1 MSVISSSYRD
11 KLRTERA
18 RKSRTKSPV
27 LRWANFVCAVVLCGF
42 LLFPLY
48 WMVNVS
54 LTKPEHLIQSP
65 PSFLPLDPTLDGY
78 HQAIST
84 QLPNLG
90 SSLMISIGCVI
101 LTLAIALPASFAMA
115 KFRVRGTGLVMFV
128 FLLAQM
134 IPGIVLVTAL
144 FAIYNAFGLLNTY
157 PGLILANATGSVP
170 FAVIVLRAFMLGI
183 PDELLE
189 AARIDGASN
198 WRAFVSIVLPLS
210 RNSIVTAALFSFL
223 FAWADFL
230 NANSLTSGNSIV
242 PFTLGLY
249 RYIGSTTTNWNGIMA
264 TAVIASIP
272 AAILLIVAQ
281 RYVAAG
287 VTAGAVKD

>member
-1 MSVISSSYRD
+1 MNTIDTPVRRWTNAVIG
-11 KLRTERA
+11 
-18 RKSRTKSPV
+18 
-27 LRWANFVCAVVLCGF
+27 FVICAV

-48 WMVNVS
+48 WMLNVS
-54 LTKPEHLIQSP
+54 LTKPQDLISST
-65 PSFLPLDPTLDGY
+65 PSLFPADPTHDGY
-78 HQAIST
+78 AQAIST
-84 QLPNLG
+84 QLPNLVT
-90 SSLMISIGCVI
+90 SLVISIGCVI
-101 LTLAIALPASFAMA
+101 LTLLISLPAAYAMA
-115 KFRVRGTGLVMFV
+115 KFRVRGTGAVMFV

-144 FAIYNAFGLLNTY
+144 FAIYDALGLLNTY
-157 PGLILANATGSVP
+157 PGLILADATASVP

-189 AARIDGASN
+189 AARIDGASS
-198 WRAFVSIVLPLS
+198 WRAFVSIVVPLS
-210 RNSIVTAALFSFL
+210 RNAIVTAALFSFL

-272 AAILLIVAQ
+272 AAVLLVVAQ
-281 RYVAAG
+281 RFVAAG

>member
-1 MSVISSSYRD
+1 MNRITTPFRRGVD
-11 KLRTERA
+11 
-18 RKSRTKSPV
+18 V
-27 LRWANFVCAVVLCGF
+27 AVAIVLCGF

-54 LTKPEHLIQSP
+54 LTKPQNLIQTP
-65 PSFLPLDPTLDGY
+65 PSLFPADPTLDGY
-78 HQAIST
+78 AQAIST
-84 QLPNLG
+84 QLPNLVT
-90 SSLMISIGCVI
+90 SLVISIGCVI
-101 LTLAIALPASFAMA
+101 LTLAIALPAAFAMA
-115 KFRVRGTGLVMFV
+115 KFRVRGTGAVMFV

-144 FAIYNAFGLLNTY
+144 FAIYNALGLLNTY
-157 PGLILANATGSVP
+157 PGLILADATASVP
-170 FAVIVLRAFMLGI
+170 FAVIILRAFMLGI
-183 PDELLE
+183 PDELIE

-198 WRAFVSIVLPLS
+198 WRSFVSIVIPLS
-210 RNSIVTAALFSFL
+210 RNSIVTAGLFSFL

-272 AAILLIVAQ
+272 AAVLLIVAQ

>member
-1 MSVISSSYRD
+1 MNTIDTPVRRWTNAVIG
-11 KLRTERA
+11 LA
-18 RKSRTKSPV
+18 I
-27 LRWANFVCAVVLCGF
+27 CAV

-48 WMVNVS
+48 WMLNVS
-54 LTKPEHLIQSP
+54 LTKPQDLISST
-65 PSFLPLDPTLDGY
+65 PSLFPADPTLDGY
-78 HQAIST
+78 AQAIST
-84 QLPNLG
+84 QLPNLVT
-90 SSLMISIGCVI
+90 SLVISIGCVI
-101 LTLAIALPASFAMA
+101 LTLAISLPAAYAMA
-115 KFRVRGTGLVMFV
+115 KFKVRGTGAVMFV

-144 FAIYNAFGLLNTY
+144 FAIYDALGLLNTY
-157 PGLILANATGSVP
+157 PGLILADATASVP

-189 AARIDGASN
+189 AARIDGATS
-198 WRAFVSIVLPLS
+198 WRAFVSIVVPLS
-210 RNSIVTAALFSFL
+210 RNAIVTAALFSFL

-264 TAVIASIP
+264 TAVIASLP
-272 AAILLIVAQ
+272 AAVLLIVAQ
-281 RYVAAG
+281 RFVAAG

>member
-1 MSVISSSYRD
+1 MNQITTP
-11 KLRTERA
+11 LRRGIDVA
-18 RKSRTKSPV
+18 I
-27 LRWANFVCAVVLCGF
+27 AIVLCGF

-54 LTKPEHLIQSP
+54 LTKPQNLIQTP
-65 PSFLPLDPTLDGY
+65 PSLFPSDPTLDGY
-78 HQAIST
+78 VQAFST
-84 QLPNLG
+84 QLPNLVT
-90 SSLMISIGCVI
+90 SLVISIGCVI
-101 LTLAIALPASFAMA
+101 LTLAIALPAAFAMA
-115 KFRVRGTGLVMFV
+115 KFRVRGTGAVMFV

-144 FAIYNAFGLLNTY
+144 FAIYNALGLLNTY
-157 PGLILANATGSVP
+157 PGLILANATASVP
-170 FAVIVLRAFMLGI
+170 FAVIILRAFMLGI
-183 PDELLE
+183 PDELIE

-198 WRAFVSIVLPLS
+198 WRSFVSIVIPLS
-210 RNSIVTAALFSFL
+210 RNSIVTAGLFSFL

-272 AAILLIVAQ
+272 AAVLLIVAQ

>member
-1 MSVISSSYRD
+1 MNQITTP
-11 KLRTERA
+11 LRRGIDVA
-18 RKSRTKSPV
+18 I
-27 LRWANFVCAVVLCGF
+27 AIVLCGF

-54 LTKPEHLIQSP
+54 LTKPQNLIQTP
-65 PSFLPLDPTLDGY
+65 PSLFPSDPTLDGY
-78 HQAIST
+78 VQAFST
-84 QLPNLG
+84 QLPNLVT
-90 SSLMISIGCVI
+90 SLVISIGCVI
-101 LTLAIALPASFAMA
+101 LTLAIALPAAFAMA
-115 KFRVRGTGLVMFV
+115 KFRVRGTGAVMFV

-144 FAIYNAFGLLNTY
+144 FAIYNALGLLNTY
-157 PGLILANATGSVP
+157 PGLILADATASVP
-170 FAVIVLRAFMLGI
+170 FAVIILRAFMLGI
-183 PDELLE
+183 PDELIE

-198 WRAFVSIVLPLS
+198 WRSFVSIVIPLS
-210 RNSIVTAALFSFL
+210 RNSIVTAGLFSFL

-272 AAILLIVAQ
+272 AAVLLIVAQ

>member
-1 MSVISSSYRD
+1 MNTVDTPVRRWTNAAIGLVI
-11 KLRTERA
+11 
-18 RKSRTKSPV
+18 
-27 LRWANFVCAVVLCGF
+27 CAV

-54 LTKPEHLIQSP
+54 LTKPQDLISST
-65 PSFLPLDPTLDGY
+65 PSLFPADPTLDGY
-78 HQAIST
+78 VQAVQT
-84 QLPNLG
+84 QLPNLVT
-90 SSLMISIGCVI
+90 SLVISLGCVL
-101 LTLAIALPASFAMA
+101 LTLAISLPAAYAMA
-115 KFRVRGTGLVMFV
+115 KFRVRGTGAVMFV

-144 FAIYNAFGLLNTY
+144 FAIYDALGLLNTY
-157 PGLILANATGSVP
+157 PGLILADATASVP

-189 AARIDGASN
+189 AARIDGATS
-198 WRAFVSIVLPLS
+198 WRTFVSIVVPLS
-210 RNSIVTAALFSFL
+210 RNAIVTAALFSFL

-272 AAILLIVAQ
+272 AAVLLVVAQ
-281 RYVAAG
+281 RFVAAG

>member
-1 MSVISSSYRD
+1 MITKTTRLRRGIDLVI
-11 KLRTERA
+11 A
-18 RKSRTKSPV
+18 IV
-27 LRWANFVCAVVLCGF
+27 ACGF

-54 LTKPEHLIQSP
+54 LTKPQNLIQTP
-65 PSFLPLDPTLDGY
+65 PSLFPSDPTLDGY
-78 HQAIST
+78 VQALST
-84 QLPNLG
+84 QLPNLVT
-90 SSLMISIGCVI
+90 SLVISIGCVI
-101 LTLAIALPASFAMA
+101 LTLAIALPAAFAMA
-115 KFRVRGTGLVMFV
+115 KFKVRGTGAVMFV

-144 FAIYNAFGLLNTY
+144 FAIYNALGLLNTY
-157 PGLILANATGSVP
+157 QGLILADATASVP
-170 FAVIVLRAFMLGI
+170 FAVIILRAFMLGI
-183 PDELLE
+183 PDELIE

-198 WRAFVSIVLPLS
+198 WRAFVSIVIPLS
-210 RNSIVTAALFSFL
+210 RNSIVTAGLFSFL

-281 RYVAAG
+281 KYVAAG

>member
-1 MSVISSSYRD
+1 MITKTSP
-11 KLRTERA
+11 LRRGIDVA
-18 RKSRTKSPV
+18 VAV
-27 LRWANFVCAVVLCGF
+27 LICGF

-54 LTKPEHLIQSP
+54 LTKPQNLIQTP
-65 PSFLPLDPTLDGY
+65 PNLFPADPTLDGY
-78 HQAIST
+78 VQALST
-84 QLPNLG
+84 QLPNLVT
-90 SSLMISIGCVI
+90 SLVISIGCVI
-101 LTLAIALPASFAMA
+101 LTLAISLPAAFAMA
-115 KFRVRGTGLVMFV
+115 KFRVRGTGAVMFV

-144 FAIYNAFGLLNTY
+144 FAIYNTLGLLNTY
-157 PGLILANATGSVP
+157 PGLILADATASVP
-170 FAVIVLRAFMLGI
+170 FAVIILRAFMLGI
-183 PDELLE
+183 PDELIE

-198 WRAFVSIVLPLS
+198 WRAFVSIVIPLS
-210 RNSIVTAALFSFL
+210 RNSIVTAGLFSFL

-272 AAILLIVAQ
+272 AAVLLIVAQ
-281 RYVAAG
+281 KYVAAG

>member
-1 MSVISSSYRD
+1 VNAHASP
-11 KLRTERA
+11 LR
-18 RKSRTKSPV
+18 
-27 LRWANFVCAVVLCGF
+27 RWTNLAIAVVLCGF

-54 LTKPEHLIQSP
+54 FTKPQNLIQSP
-65 PSFLPLDPTLDGY
+65 PSFFPSDPTLDGY
-78 HQAIST
+78 VQALST
-84 QLPNLG
+84 QMPNLVT
-90 SSLMISIGCVI
+90 SLVISIGCVI
-101 LTLAIALPASFAMA
+101 LTLAIALPAAFAMA
-115 KFRVRGTGLVMFV
+115 KFKVRGTGLVMFI

-144 FAIYNAFGLLNTY
+144 FAIYNALGLLNTFA
-157 PGLILANATGSVP
+157 GLILADATASVP
-170 FAVIVLRAFMLGI
+170 FAVIILRAFMLGI

-189 AARIDGASN
+189 AARLDGASN
-198 WRAFVSIVLPLS
+198 WRAFVSIVIPLS
-210 RNSIVTAALFSFL
+210 RNSIVTAGLFSFL

>member
-1 MSVISSSYRD
+1 MNPTTTP
-11 KLRTERA
+11 LRRGIDVA
-18 RKSRTKSPV
+18 I
-27 LRWANFVCAVVLCGF
+27 AIVLCGF

-54 LTKPEHLIQSP
+54 LTKPQNLIQTP
-65 PSFLPLDPTLDGY
+65 PSLFPSDPTLDGY
-78 HQAIST
+78 IQAFST
-84 QLPNLG
+84 QLPNLLT
-90 SSLMISIGCVI
+90 SLVISIGCVI
-101 LTLAIALPASFAMA
+101 LTLAIALPAAFAMA

-144 FAIYNAFGLLNTY
+144 FAIYNALGLLNTY
-157 PGLILANATGSVP
+157 PGLILADATASVP
-170 FAVIVLRAFMLGI
+170 FAVIILRAFMLGI
-183 PDELLE
+183 PDELIE

-198 WRAFVSIVLPLS
+198 WRSFVSIVIPLS
-210 RNSIVTAALFSFL
+210 RNSIVTAGLFSFL

-272 AAILLIVAQ
+272 AAVLLIVAQ

>member
-1 MSVISSSYRD
+1 MNRHTTGLRRGIDVVI
-11 KLRTERA
+11 A
-18 RKSRTKSPV
+18 I
-27 LRWANFVCAVVLCGF
+27 VLCGF

-54 LTKPEHLIQSP
+54 LTKPQNLIQTP
-65 PSFLPLDPTLDGY
+65 PSLFPGDPTLDGY
-78 HQAIST
+78 VQAFST
-84 QLPNLG
+84 QLPNLIT
-90 SSLMISIGCVI
+90 SLVISIGCVI
-101 LTLAIALPASFAMA
+101 LTLAIALPAAFAMA
-115 KFRVRGTGLVMFV
+115 KFRVRGTGVVMFV

-144 FAIYNAFGLLNTY
+144 FAIYNALGLLNTY
-157 PGLILANATGSVP
+157 PGLILADATASVP
-170 FAVIVLRAFMLGI
+170 FAVIILRAFMLGI
-183 PDELLE
+183 PDELIE

-198 WRAFVSIVLPLS
+198 WRSFVSIVIPLS
-210 RNSIVTAALFSFL
+210 RNSIVTAGLFSFL

-272 AAILLIVAQ
+272 AAVLLIVAQ

>member
-1 MSVISSSYRD
+1 M
-11 KLRTERA
+11 
-18 RKSRTKSPV
+18 
-27 LRWANFVCAVVLCGF
+27 
-42 LLFPLY
+42 
-48 WMVNVS
+48 
-54 LTKPEHLIQSP
+54 
-65 PSFLPLDPTLDGY
+65 
-78 HQAIST
+78 T
-84 QLPNLG
+84 QPIEITRLVTRFGN
-90 SSLMISIGCVI
+90 CVI
-101 LTLAIALPASFAMA
+101 LTLVIALPAAFAMA
-115 KFRVRGTGLVMFV
+115 KFRVRGTGAVMFV

-144 FAIYNAFGLLNTY
+144 FAIYNALGLLNTY
-157 PGLILANATGSVP
+157 PGLILADATASVP
-170 FAVIVLRAFMLGI
+170 FAVIILRAFMLGL
-183 PDELLE
+183 PDELIE

-198 WRAFVSIVLPLS
+198 WRAFVSIVIPLS
-210 RNSIVTAALFSFL
+210 RNSIVTAGLFSFL

-272 AAILLIVAQ
+272 AAVLLIVAQ
-281 RYVAAG
+281 KYVAAG

>member
-1 MSVISSSYRD
+1 VNTIDTPVRRWTNAVIG
-11 KLRTERA
+11 L
-18 RKSRTKSPV
+18 V
-27 LRWANFVCAVVLCGF
+27 ICAV

-48 WMVNVS
+48 WMLNVS
-54 LTKPEHLIQSP
+54 LTKPQDLISST
-65 PSFLPLDPTLDGY
+65 PSLFPADPTLDGY
-78 HQAIST
+78 AQAIST
-84 QLPNLG
+84 QLPNLVT
-90 SSLMISIGCVI
+90 SLVISIGCVI
-101 LTLAIALPASFAMA
+101 LTLLISLPAAYAMA
-115 KFRVRGTGLVMFV
+115 KFKVRGTGAVMFV

-144 FAIYNAFGLLNTY
+144 FAIYNALGLLNTY
-157 PGLILANATGSVP
+157 PGLILADATASVP

-189 AARIDGASN
+189 AARIDGATS
-198 WRAFVSIVLPLS
+198 WRAFVSIVVPLS
-210 RNSIVTAALFSFL
+210 RNAIVTAALFSFL

-272 AAILLIVAQ
+272 AAVLLVVAQ
-281 RYVAAG
+281 RFVAAG

>member
-1 MSVISSSYRD
+1 MNRIATPFRRGVD
-11 KLRTERA
+11 
-18 RKSRTKSPV
+18 V
-27 LRWANFVCAVVLCGF
+27 AVAIVLCGF

-54 LTKPEHLIQSP
+54 LTKPQNLIQTP
-65 PSFLPLDPTLDGY
+65 PSLFPADPTLDGY
-78 HQAIST
+78 AQAIST
-84 QLPNLG
+84 QLPNLVT
-90 SSLMISIGCVI
+90 SLVISIGCVI
-101 LTLAIALPASFAMA
+101 LTLAIALPAAFAMA
-115 KFRVRGTGLVMFV
+115 KFRVRGTGAVMFV

-144 FAIYNAFGLLNTY
+144 FAIYNALGLLNTY
-157 PGLILANATGSVP
+157 PGLILADATASVP
-170 FAVIVLRAFMLGI
+170 FAVIILRAFMLGI
-183 PDELLE
+183 PDELIE

-198 WRAFVSIVLPLS
+198 WRSFVSIVIPLS
-210 RNSIVTAALFSFL
+210 RNSIVTAGLFSFL

-272 AAILLIVAQ
+272 AAVLLIVAQ

>member
-1 MSVISSSYRD
+1 VNTIDTPVRRWTNAVIG
-11 KLRTERA
+11 LA
-18 RKSRTKSPV
+18 I
-27 LRWANFVCAVVLCGF
+27 CAV

-48 WMVNVS
+48 WMLNVS
-54 LTKPEHLIQSP
+54 LTKPQDLISST
-65 PSFLPLDPTLDGY
+65 PSLFPADPTLDGY
-78 HQAIST
+78 AQAIST
-84 QLPNLG
+84 QLPNLVT
-90 SSLMISIGCVI
+90 SLVISIGCVI
-101 LTLAIALPASFAMA
+101 LTLAISLPAAYAMA
-115 KFRVRGTGLVMFV
+115 KFKVRGTGAVMFV

-144 FAIYNAFGLLNTY
+144 FAIYDALGLLNTY
-157 PGLILANATGSVP
+157 PGLILADATASVP

-189 AARIDGASN
+189 AARIDGATS
-198 WRAFVSIVLPLS
+198 WRAFVSIVVPLS
-210 RNSIVTAALFSFL
+210 RNAIVTAALFSFL

-264 TAVIASIP
+264 TAVIASLP
-272 AAILLIVAQ
+272 AAVLLIVAQ
-281 RYVAAG
+281 RFVAAG

>member
-1 MSVISSSYRD
+1 MNQITTP
-11 KLRTERA
+11 LRRGVDVGIA
-18 RKSRTKSPV
+18 I
-27 LRWANFVCAVVLCGF
+27 VLCGF

-54 LTKPEHLIQSP
+54 LTKPQNLIQTP
-65 PSFLPLDPTLDGY
+65 PSLFPSDPTLDGY
-78 HQAIST
+78 VQAFST
-84 QLPNLG
+84 QLPNLVT
-90 SSLMISIGCVI
+90 SLVISIGCVI
-101 LTLAIALPASFAMA
+101 LTLAIALPAAFAMA

-144 FAIYNAFGLLNTY
+144 FAIYNALGLLNTY
-157 PGLILANATGSVP
+157 PGLILADATASVP
-170 FAVIVLRAFMLGI
+170 FAVIILRAFMLGI
-183 PDELLE
+183 PDELIE

-198 WRAFVSIVLPLS
+198 WRSFVSIVIPLS
-210 RNSIVTAALFSFL
+210 RNSIVTAGLFSFL

-272 AAILLIVAQ
+272 AAVLLIVAQ

>member
-1 MSVISSSYRD
+1 MKATTRI
-11 KLRTERA
+11 RA
-18 RKSRTKSPV
+18 IVNPAIGLLITGV
-27 LRWANFVCAVVLCGF
+27 

-48 WMVNVS
+48 WMLNVS
-54 LTKPEHLIQSP
+54 LTKPQDLIRTP
-65 PSFLPLDPTLDGY
+65 PSLFPSDPTLDGY
-78 HQAIST
+78 ARALET
-84 QLPNLG
+84 QLPTLG
-90 SSLMISIGCVI
+90 TSLIISFGCVL
-101 LTLAIALPASFAMA
+101 LTLVISLPAAFAMG
-115 KFRVRGTGLVMFV
+115 KLKVRGTGAVMFV

-134 IPGIVLVTAL
+134 IPGIVLVMAL
-144 FAIYNAFGLLNTY
+144 FAIYNAIGLLNTY

-170 FAVIVLRAFMLGI
+170 FAVIVLRAFMIGL

-189 AARIDGASN
+189 AARLDGASDL
-198 WRAFVSIVLPLS
+198 RAFISVVIPLS
-210 RNSIVTAALFSFL
+210 RNAVVTASLFSFL

-230 NANSLTSGNSIV
+230 NANSFTSGNSIV
-242 PFTLGLY
+242 PFTLGLF

-264 TAVIASIP
+264 LAVIACLP

>member
-1 MSVISSSYRD
+1 MNTIDTPVRRWTNAVIG
-11 KLRTERA
+11 L
-18 RKSRTKSPV
+18 V
-27 LRWANFVCAVVLCGF
+27 ICAV

-48 WMVNVS
+48 WMLNVS
-54 LTKPEHLIQSP
+54 LTKPQDLISST
-65 PSFLPLDPTLDGY
+65 PSLFPADPTLDGY
-78 HQAIST
+78 VQAIST
-84 QLPNLG
+84 QLPNLVT
-90 SSLMISIGCVI
+90 SLVISIGCVI
-101 LTLAIALPASFAMA
+101 LTLLISLPAAYAMA
-115 KFRVRGTGLVMFV
+115 KFRVRGTGAVMFV

-144 FAIYNAFGLLNTY
+144 FAIYDALGLLNTY
-157 PGLILANATGSVP
+157 PGLILADATASVP

-189 AARIDGASN
+189 AARIDGASS
-198 WRAFVSIVLPLS
+198 WRAFVSIVVPLS
-210 RNSIVTAALFSFL
+210 RNAIVTAALFSFL

-272 AAILLIVAQ
+272 AAVLLVVAQ
-281 RYVAAG
+281 RFVAAG

>member
-1 MSVISSSYRD
+1 MNQITTP
-11 KLRTERA
+11 LRRGIDVA
-18 RKSRTKSPV
+18 I
-27 LRWANFVCAVVLCGF
+27 AIVLCGF

-54 LTKPEHLIQSP
+54 LTKPQNLIQTP
-65 PSFLPLDPTLDGY
+65 PSLFPSDPTLDGY
-78 HQAIST
+78 VQAFST
-84 QLPNLG
+84 QLPNLVT
-90 SSLMISIGCVI
+90 SLVISIGCVI
-101 LTLAIALPASFAMA
+101 LTLAIALPAAFAMA
-115 KFRVRGTGLVMFV
+115 KFRVRGTGAVMFV

-144 FAIYNAFGLLNTY
+144 FAIYNALGLLNTY
-157 PGLILANATGSVP
+157 PGLILADATASVP
-170 FAVIVLRAFMLGI
+170 FAVIILRAFMLGI
-183 PDELLE
+183 PDELIE

-198 WRAFVSIVLPLS
+198 WRSFVSIVIPLS
-210 RNSIVTAALFSFL
+210 RNSIVTAGLFSFL

-230 NANSLTSGNSIV
+230 NANSLTSGNGIV

-272 AAILLIVAQ
+272 AAVLLIVAQ